1 MKVFFAKY
9 LGFCY
14 GVKRAIKIARENAG
28 DKCCTLGPIIHNPQ
42 MVERLRAEG
51 VDAAENLSDIDEGT
65 VIIRSHGVGP
75 KVYEEIKAKGLKIVD
90 ATCPHVKKAQLSARD
105 LVNQGYNV
113 VIVGE
118 KNHPEVKSIFEWAAQ
133 RTTIIETV
141 AEAENFASCKKL
153 GIVSQT
159 TVSSEHFEKI
169 VLQLLRKSG
178 DIKILRTICTATDQ
192 RQRAAMELAEK
203 VDVMLVVGGRNSA
216 NTTKLAKLCEKKC
229 KTYHIET
236 SDEIS
241 QDWFADSEK
250 VGITA
255 GASTPDW
262 IIKAVEEKLGEVKAL

>member
-1 MKVFFAKY
+1 MKVILAKY

-28 DKCCTLGPIIHNPQ
+28 GKCCTLGPIIHNPQ
-42 MVERLRAEG
+42 MVEKLRAEG
-51 VDAAENLSDIDEGT
+51 VDAAESLSDIIEGT

-90 ATCPHVKKAQLSARD
+90 ATCPHVKKAQLSARE
-105 LVNQGYNV
+105 LVTQGYDV

-141 AEAENFASCKKL
+141 AEAENFAPCKKL

-169 VLQLLRKSG
+169 VLQLLSKSS

-203 VDVMLVVGGRNSA
+203 VDVMLVIGGRNSA
-216 NTTKLAKLCEKKC
+216 NTTKLARLCEIKC

-236 SDEIS
+236 ANEIS
-241 QDWFADSEK
+241 LNWFTESQK

-262 IIKAVEEKLGEVKAL
+262 IIKAVEEKLHELYG

>member
-1 MKVFFAKY
+1 
-9 LGFCY
+9 
-14 GVKRAIKIARENAG
+14 
-28 DKCCTLGPIIHNPQ
+28 
-42 MVERLRAEG
+42 MVEKLRAEG
-51 VDAAENLSDIDEGT
+51 VDAAESLSDIIEGT

-90 ATCPHVKKAQLSARD
+90 ATCPHVKKAQLSARE
-105 LVNQGYNV
+105 LVTQGYDV
-113 VIVGE
+113 VIIGE

-141 AEAENFASCKKL
+141 AEAENFAPCKKL

-169 VLQLLRKSG
+169 VLQLLSKSS

-203 VDVMLVVGGRNSA
+203 VDVMLVIGGRNSA
-216 NTTKLAKLCEKKC
+216 NTTKLARLCEIKC

-236 SDEIS
+236 ANEIS
-241 QDWFADSEK
+241 LNWFTESQK

-262 IIKAVEEKLGEVKAL
+262 IIKAVEEKLHELYG